1 MHHLIKEISMTNK
14 ITCPKCKHDFDVEQ
28 ALSSQIESQIRN
40 EFEAKS
46 IEEAVKMAERESA
59 LELESKKLQNAKK
72 SLKDTLQKEVDKAVN
87 KERVKIVEEAKESFE
102 LKFKSLQEENVKTKS
117 VISDLKRKEVEMMEK
132 EADLKSRAEEL
143 ELKLRKDMLVKT
155 KEIEEKGAAKEREKF
170 GLEKKQMEMQLAELK
185 AQGEEFKRKAD
196 KGSQQLQGEVQEI
209 ALEELLRDFHRFD
222 SVEEVPKGIRGA
234 DCIQTVVNTMQQEC
248 GTIVYESKRTQN
260 FSKDW
265 VEKLKNDQVKCTA
278 DVAVLVTE
286 TLPNGMTR
294 FGEVDGVWVCTF
306 NEVAGVSMILRD
318 ALIRVKRVQASNV
331 NKGDKME
338 LLYSYLTSN
347 EFVQIMEVIHEN
359 YNFMRE
365 QLDTEKRAMTKQWKK
380 REKQIWAIQE
390 NMSSLFGSIKGI
402 AGNALPNSGFLELP
416 EGEDDA

>member
-1 MHHLIKEISMTNK
+1 
-14 ITCPKCKHDFDVEQ
+14 VEQ

-59 LELESKKLQNAKK
+59 LELESKKLQSAQK
-72 SLKDTLQKEVDKAVN
+72 SLKDTLQKEVDKAVDV
-87 KERVKIVEEAKESFE
+87 ERVKIVEEAKESFE

-132 EADLKSRAEEL
+132 EADLKSRTEEL
-143 ELKLRKDMLVKT
+143 ELQLRKDMIFKT
-155 KEIEEKGAAKEREKF
+155 KEIEEKGAAREREKF

-185 AQGEEFKRKAD
+185 AQGDEFKRKAD

-209 ALEELLRDFHRFD
+209 ALEELLRDVHRFD
-222 SVEEVPKGIRGA
+222 SVVEVPKGTRGA

-260 FSKDW
+260 YSKDW

-318 ALIRVKRVQASNV
+318 ALIRVKRVQSSNV

-380 REKQIWAIQE
+380 REKQIWSIQE